1 MAVDT
6 LINTPWFPAK
16 NEYWMKYTSK
26 YMVKPYFPEYQG
38 DKRICLQRIP
48 KTPNTL
54 HEFDLCCERFSQK
67 TFIDFH
73 ATTFF
78 FAQHQLGNFGKKV
91 PRVNETM
98 QANQKSWLSR
108 SKPHFAKGQ
117 EIEID
122 SSECWLRAPLV
133 LQNPLTPLELFPAF
147 PIRFLSSTVRQCE
160 VTHWNLERTPWSPC
174 DHLSS
179 RAWWQTILHRTFWS
193 RPLLNQNASAL
204 LSVQVPFNPGAHRLF
219 CRCKKQLTLSANQ
232 LIKTSHCHLTD

>member
-1 MAVDT
+1 
-6 LINTPWFPAK
+6 
-16 NEYWMKYTSK
+16 MKYTSK

-122 SSECWLRAPLV
+122 SSECWLRARPSASKSFDSIGTV
-133 LQNPLTPLELFPAF
+133 SRIPT
-147 PIRFLSSTVRQCE
+147 RFLSSTVRQCE
-160 VTHWNLERTPWSPC
+160 
-174 DHLSS
+174 
-179 RAWWQTILHRTFWS
+179 F
-193 RPLLNQNASAL
+193 
-204 LSVQVPFNPGAHRLF
+204 
-219 CRCKKQLTLSANQ
+219 TLKS
-232 LIKTSHCHLTD
+232 